1 MANLKKLLPWRVRFL
16 IGSVLLA
23 AIGLTAMT
31 ARSAPPLELSEWA
44 AMLLFGSLA
53 AISHFRPTWSH
64 NQQSMY
70 NTVTAAYFAMAMV
83 LPLPVIP
90 VAILASWLPW
100 SLMKVR
106 FQPSRMVEV
115 VFNLSLDVVASVTA
129 RLLFQA
135 STSAVPS
142 PTLALLV
149 SAVVFVA
156 IQTSLVATIVVL
168 YRRIPYRDVDT
179 LKVSSISAE
188 LSTIIVGGITALLFR
203 LDAMSL
209 VVVFMPLGYLQYVME
224 RVQNQQTAFLDAK
237 TGVFNYR
244 YLDERLPKE
253 VERSRNTGLPLSIV
267 FADLDYLREVNNNYG
282 HLAGD
287 LAIQQVASVLKGSL
301 QDNQFAARFGGEEF
315 VMVLPQVD
323 QQSALRIAEMARTR
337 VAQSSIQSGD
347 RQFRVTMSFGVATV
361 PDDAQNVRDL
371 IHSADLAVYQAK
383 ASGRNCVCAYR
394 KEVKEACAAS
404 Q

>member
-1 MANLKKLLPWRVRFL
+1 VANLKKLLPWRVRFL